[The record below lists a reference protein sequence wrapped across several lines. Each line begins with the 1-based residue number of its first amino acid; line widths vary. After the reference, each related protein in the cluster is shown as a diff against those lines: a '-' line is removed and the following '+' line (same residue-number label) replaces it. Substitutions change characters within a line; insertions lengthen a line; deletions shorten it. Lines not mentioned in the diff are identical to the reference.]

1 MLPSFLRPARS
12 RQRRDRSPFSSSY
25 APTVRSPDVSRNNTQ
40 RVRRRSSGRDHDNV
54 ITEEED
60 EDAESEVLD
69 NEDDEDEDAED
80 EIEDEDE
87 ERSES
92 DEDGPDDNT
101 PLLPMFSPARLD
113 SIPVFTLTHALRTLV
128 TSKCDTVLTWEQ
140 LRSPQISQFLLKPI
154 EQDIRNQHFNPAT
167 EYALMAN
174 CLQYT
179 KEGAISSGN
188 SGANK
193 TRAMICELLCIKL
206 LRDHSSRELIDALSY
221 DFDPLQGYANA
232 QDATNAGEQRHGD
245 NPRKPIHRP
254 ARISCFE
261 IAIRAQA
268 KRFLAHPLVVT
279 QLEAIWAGTI
289 VFHSAA
295 DNMHRVVPFMRQQQ
309 QRSYGTNELGPSG
322 RMSQGSGLPL
332 RRAVTL
338 YNPRDA
344 SLFKLSRLRVPRY
357 RNILSTMSF
366 AVLLSL
372 FVAVLVQRSLEIS
385 TLEVVFWFWAAG
397 YMLDEIVGFNEQGFS
412 LYLASFW
419 NTFDLGIL
427 LILMVHWALRIYG
440 IVMPDVRKHT
450 VANLAYDV
458 LAADAILLF
467 PRLFSVLD
475 HYRYFSPL
483 LIAFR
488 YMAADL
494 VAVSLLILISCSGF
508 FVALTLSFGNDGVD
522 TPSSVAYALLQ
533 MVMGF
538 TPAAWDRWD
547 SYNALGKFILTLFL
561 FICHFLV
568 VTILITVLT
577 NSFMAIVRNAHDEH
591 QFLFAVNTIS
601 HVKSDALFSYVAPTN
616 ILQWLL
622 VPTRSF
628 IPFRQYV
635 KLNRTTIKVTHFPL
649 LFVIYLYEKTV
660 LQSTVFDSMDLV
672 ERRGRPRKS
681 TTAKI
686 ARLNRAPSIATFRQD
701 LALEEVFRR
710 PFDSTIRGNQRGR
723 NLRKSSNVVNTW
735 MKDMGDDI
743 ASPPPEQD
751 RQSVD
756 HLEGKEATPRIN
768 SRMRRFSR
776 LRDFSRRT
784 MSVASD
790 PEDFATNIDFL
801 SPRPTPAVDNATP
814 SVLEEVMHHTD
825 ADGDDELHTHD
836 GADEDDAAS
845 SAHELP
851 GDAQADNKSS
861 GARESHD
868 YFGTRKS
875 QSVSTS
881 ESVAAFPAIAIATAK
896 PIHLASDADSPSNLS
911 PQRRPKHSR
920 HVSTATTI
928 FKPVADS
935 GTDKSSSRGATV
947 VHVSA
952 PGSGARTPIS
962 KSVSHNAGHRTP
974 RRAGL
979 GPSRM
984 RPLLPSRENPAF
996 RSTPNLAGVV
1006 ESRNKANQTKR
1017 RPSLEMDLVSDIGD
1031 NRAIGEGYVGAVPAS
1046 FAAALAQGAGGARHA
1061 KEKEMKEEQE
1071 MFAKIMMA
1079 RMNSLEEGFREVIH
1093 EMRESL
1099 RNDDNR
1105 SRSRGRPAR
1114 PAIPKE
1120 KRTKEKDRERPTTS
1134 GGSKDTVDVQ
1144 RIEKAT
1150 QQGPSAELPSGSV
1163 GIETGKGQ
1171 PDPPAEKTNVD
1182 ATVHEE

>member
-1 MLPSFLRPARS
+1 MLSSFLRPARS

-60 EDAESEVLD
+60 EDVESDALE
-69 NEDDEDEDAED
+69 NEDDDDEDED
-80 EIEDEDE
+80 EDE
-87 ERSES
+87 EHSDS

-113 SIPVFTLTHALRTLV
+113 SIPIFTLTHALRTLV

-154 EQDIRNQHFNPAT
+154 EQEIRNNHFNAAT

-206 LRDHSSRELIDALSY
+206 LRDHSNRELIDALSY
-221 DFDPLQGYANA
+221 DFDPLQG
-232 QDATNAGEQRHGD
+232 QTSGPDIATNGGQRQVENH
-245 NPRKPIHRP
+245 RRAAQRP

-268 KRFLAHPLVVT
+268 KRFLAHPLVVK

-295 DNMHRVVPFMRQQQ
+295 DNMHRVVPFMRQQPP
-309 QRSYGTNELGPSG
+309 RSYGTTEDGAPARTIQSSG
-322 RMSQGSGLPL
+322 HPL

-366 AVLLSL
+366 AVLLIL
-372 FVAVLVQRSLEIS
+372 FVAVLVERSLEIS

-397 YMLDEIVGFNEQGFS
+397 YMLDEIVGFNEQGFG

-427 LILMVHWALRIYG
+427 LILLVHLALRIYG

-577 NSFMAIVRNAHDEH
+577 NSFMAVVRNAHDEH

-622 VPTRSF
+622 VPVRYF
-628 IPFRQYV
+628 VPFRQYV

-649 LFVIYLYEKTV
+649 LFVIYLYEKAV

-672 ERRGRPRKS
+672 ERRGRPKRS
-681 TTAKI
+681 TTTKLT
-686 ARLNRAPSIATFRQD
+686 RLVRAPSIATFRQD
-701 LALEEVFRR
+701 MALEEVFRR
-710 PFDSTIRGNQRGR
+710 PFDSTMRNNHHNRDQR
-723 NLRKSSNVVNTW
+723 KASNVVNTW

-751 RQSVD
+751 HQIVD
-756 HLEGKEATPRIN
+756 RLEGKEVTPRRS
-768 SRMRRFSR
+768 SRIPHFSR

-790 PEDFATNIDFL
+790 PEEFATNADFL
-801 SPRPTPAVDNATP
+801 SPRPMPVLDNTTP
-814 SVLEEVMHHTD
+814 SALEDSMHHTD

-836 GADEDDAAS
+836 EADEEDAATFAQPS
-845 SAHELP
+845 P
-851 GDAQADNKSS
+851 GDHATSNIQDNVRASQ
-861 GARESHD
+861 D
-868 YFGTRKS
+868 YFTTRRSPTASRLAAQNASTIIENAKGE
-875 QSVSTS
+875 QS
-881 ESVAAFPAIAIATAK
+881 
-896 PIHLASDADSPSNLS
+896 ASDADTPSNPS
-911 PQRRPKHSR
+911 SESRPR
-920 HVSTATTI
+920 HTRNVSTATMI
-928 FKPVADS
+928 FKPADS
-935 GTDKSSSRGATV
+935 GTDKSSSRGATAIQL
-947 VHVSA
+947 SA
-952 PGSGARTPIS
+952 PGSGARTPVS
-962 KSVSHNAGHRTP
+962 KPVSQTAGHRTP
-974 RRAGL
+974 KRGGP

-984 RPLLPSRENPAF
+984 RPLLPTKDDPAF
-996 RSTPNLAGVV
+996 RSTPNLAGVM

-1017 RPSLEMDLVSDIGD
+1017 RRSLEMDLVSDIGD
-1031 NRAIGEGYVGAVPAS
+1031 NRAIGEGYVGALPAS
-1046 FAAALAQGAGGARHA
+1046 FASALAQGAAVARHA

-1071 MFAKIMMA
+1071 MFTKIMMA

-1093 EMRESL
+1093 EMRENM

-1105 SRSRGRPAR
+1105 SRSRGRAAR
-1114 PAIPKE
+1114 PPAAPKE
-1120 KRTKEKDRERPTTS
+1120 KRVKEKDRERPTTS
-1134 GGSKDTVDVQ
+1134 GGSK
-1144 RIEKAT
+1144 EKTTDLRVEKKQPQQTSYAEVALAT
-1150 QQGPSAELPSGSV
+1150 KAGEDDKAQQGP
-1163 GIETGKGQ
+1163 IEEEAAKN
-1171 PDPPAEKTNVD
+1171 DP
-1182 ATVHEE
+1182 

>member
-1 MLPSFLRPARS
+1 M
-12 RQRRDRSPFSSSY
+12 
-25 APTVRSPDVSRNNTQ
+25 RSPDVSRNNTQ

-60 EDAESEVLD
+60 EDVESDAL
-69 NEDDEDEDAED
+69 DDEDEDEEED
-80 EIEDEDE
+80 GDEDDD
-87 ERSES
+87 RDGSES

-113 SIPVFTLTHALRTLV
+113 SIPIFTLTHALRTLV

-154 EQDIRNQHFNPAT
+154 EQEIRNNHFNAAT

-188 SGANK
+188 SGVNK

-221 DFDPLQGYANA
+221 DFDPLQG
-232 QDATNAGEQRHGD
+232 QSGPPDVTTNNGQRYGD
-245 NPRKPIHRP
+245 NHRRATQRP

-268 KRFLAHPLVVT
+268 KRFLAHPLVVK

-309 QRSYGTNELGPSG
+309 QPRLYGTTETGAPA
-322 RMSQGSGLPL
+322 RTTQGSGPPL

-366 AVLLSL
+366 AVLLIL
-372 FVAVLVQRSLEIS
+372 FVAVLVERSLEIS

-397 YMLDEIVGFNEQGFS
+397 YMLDEIVGFNEQGFG

-427 LILMVHWALRIYG
+427 LILLVHLALRIYG
-440 IVMPDVRKHT
+440 IVMPDVKKHT

-577 NSFMAIVRNAHDEH
+577 NSFMAVVRNAHDEH

-622 VPTRSF
+622 VPMRYF
-628 IPFRQYV
+628 VPFRQYV

-672 ERRGRPRKS
+672 ERRGRPKRT
-681 TTAKI
+681 TTAKLT
-686 ARLNRAPSIATFRQD
+686 RLVRAPSIATFRQD
-701 LALEEVFRR
+701 MALEEVFRR
-710 PFDSTIRGNQRGR
+710 PFDSTMRNNQHNRDQ
-723 NLRKSSNVVNTW
+723 RKASNVVNTW

-751 RQSVD
+751 HQIVD
-756 HLEGKEATPRIN
+756 RLERKEVTPRRS
-768 SRMRRFSR
+768 SRLPHFSR

-790 PEDFATNIDFL
+790 PEDFATNADFL
-801 SPRPTPAVDNATP
+801 SPRPMPVVDNTTP
-814 SVLEEVMHHTD
+814 SALEDAMHHTD

-836 GADEDDAAS
+836 EADEEDAATFAQPS
-845 SAHELP
+845 P
-851 GDAQADNKSS
+851 GDHAASTKKTSGRSS
-861 GARESHD
+861 QD
-868 YFGTRKS
+868 YFTTRRSPPASKLGA
-875 QSVSTS
+875 QNASTLV
-881 ESVAAFPAIAIATAK
+881 EPAK
-896 PIHLASDADSPSNLS
+896 EEHSASDADSPSDPS
-911 PQRRPKHSR
+911 SESRPR
-920 HVSTATTI
+920 HTRNVSTATMI
-928 FKPVADS
+928 FKPADS
-935 GTDKSSSRGATV
+935 GTDKSSSRGATAIQL
-947 VHVSA
+947 SA
-952 PGSGARTPIS
+952 PGSGTRTPVS
-962 KSVSHNAGHRTP
+962 KPVSQTAGHRTP
-974 RRAGL
+974 KRGGP

-984 RPLLPSRENPAF
+984 RPLLPTKDDPAF
-996 RSTPNLAGVV
+996 RSTPNLAGVM

-1031 NRAIGEGYVGAVPAS
+1031 NRAIGEGYVGALPAS
-1046 FAAALAQGAGGARHA
+1046 FASALAQGAAVARHA

-1071 MFAKIMMA
+1071 MFTKIMMA

-1093 EMRESL
+1093 EMRENM

-1105 SRSRGRPAR
+1105 SRSRGRAAR
-1114 PAIPKE
+1114 PPTIPKE
-1120 KRTKEKDRERPTTS
+1120 KRVKERDRDRPTTS
-1134 GGSKDTVDVQ
+1134 GGSKEKTSDQ
-1144 RIEKAT
+1144 RVEKTT
-1150 QQGPSAELPSGSV
+1150 QQISHPEVAS
-1163 GIETGKGQ
+1163 TT
-1171 PDPPAEKTNVD
+1171 KTN
-1182 ATVHEE
+1182 EEGIRLQGPTEKGAA

>member
-1 MLPSFLRPARS
+1 MLSNFLRPARS

-25 APTVRSPDVSRNNTQ
+25 APTVRSPDVSRNNTP

-54 ITEEED
+54 IAEEENEDMESDALENEDEDDEDGEEED
-60 EDAESEVLD
+60 EDQ
-69 NEDDEDEDAED
+69 
-80 EIEDEDE
+80 DE

-113 SIPVFTLTHALRTLV
+113 SIPIFTLTHALRTLV
-128 TSKCDTVLTWEQ
+128 TSKCDTVLSWEQ

-154 EQDIRNQHFNPAT
+154 EQEIRNNHFNAAT

-206 LRDHSSRELIDALSY
+206 LRDHSNRELIDALSY
-221 DFDPLQGYANA
+221 DFDPLQGQANGPEV
-232 QDATNAGEQRHGD
+232 TNNGGQRQGD
-245 NPRKPIHRP
+245 NRRKPPQRP

-268 KRFLAHPLVVT
+268 KRFLAHPLVVK

-309 QRSYGTNELGPSG
+309 PRLYGTTDVGAPARSSQSSG
-322 RMSQGSGLPL
+322 HPL

-366 AVLLSL
+366 AVLLIL
-372 FVAVLVQRSLEIS
+372 FVAVLVERSLEIS

-397 YMLDEIVGFNEQGFS
+397 YMLDEIVGFNEQGFG

-427 LILMVHWALRIYG
+427 LILLVHLALRIYG
-440 IVMPDVRKHT
+440 IVMPDVKKHT
-450 VANLAYDV
+450 VASLAYDV

-547 SYNALGKFILTLFL
+547 RYNALGKFILTLFL

-577 NSFMAIVRNAHDEH
+577 NSFMAVVRNAHDEH

-616 ILQWLL
+616 LLQWLL
-622 VPTRSF
+622 VPVRYF
-628 IPFRQYV
+628 VPFRQYV

-649 LFVIYLYEKTV
+649 LFAIYVYEKAA

-672 ERRGRPRKS
+672 ERRGRPKRS
-681 TTAKI
+681 TTAKLT
-686 ARLNRAPSIATFRQD
+686 RLVRAPSIATFRQD
-701 LALEEVFRR
+701 MALEEVFRR
-710 PFDSTIRGNQRGR
+710 PFDSTMRKDQHNRYQ
-723 NLRKSSNVVNTW
+723 RKSSNVVNTW

-751 RQSVD
+751 HQIVD
-756 HLEGKEATPRIN
+756 RLERKDGTPKRN
-768 SRMRRFSR
+768 SRMPHFSR

-790 PEDFATNIDFL
+790 PEEFATNADFL
-801 SPRPTPAVDNATP
+801 SPRPMPVVDNTTP
-814 SVLEEVMHHTD
+814 SVLEDTMHHTD

-836 GADEDDAAS
+836 EADEEDAATF
-845 SAHELP
+845 AHQSP
-851 GDAQADNKSS
+851 GD
-861 GARESHD
+861 
-868 YFGTRKS
+868 T
-875 QSVSTS
+875 
-881 ESVAAFPAIAIATAK
+881 PATAK
-896 PIHLASDADSPSNLS
+896 VTGVRSSQDYFATRRSPTASYPGGFNPSATDMATKEEEIASDADAESPSNPS
-911 PQRRPKHSR
+911 SDQRPQHARN
-920 HVSTATTI
+920 VSTATMI
-928 FKPVADS
+928 FKPTDS
-935 GTDKSSSRGATV
+935 GTDKSSSRGATAI
-947 VHVSA
+947 HLSA
-952 PGSGARTPIS
+952 PGSGARTPVS
-962 KSVSHNAGHRTP
+962 KTVSHTAVHRTP
-974 RRAGL
+974 KRLGP

-984 RPLLPSRENPAF
+984 RPLLPTKDDPAF
-996 RSTPNLAGVV
+996 RSTPNLAGVM
-1006 ESRNKANQTKR
+1006 EARNKANQTKR

-1031 NRAIGEGYVGAVPAS
+1031 NRAIGEGYVGALPAS
-1046 FAAALAQGAGGARHA
+1046 FAAALAQGAAGARHA

-1071 MFAKIMMA
+1071 MFTKIMMA

-1093 EMRESL
+1093 EMRESM
-1099 RNDDNR
+1099 RNDDTR
-1105 SRSRGRPAR
+1105 SRSRGRAAR
-1114 PAIPKE
+1114 PPAAPKE
-1120 KRTKEKDRERPTTS
+1120 KRVKERDRERPTTS
-1134 GGSKDTVDVQ
+1134 GGSKEKVHEQ
-1144 RIEKAT
+1144 R
-1150 QQGPSAELPSGSV
+1150 
-1163 GIETGKGQ
+1163 
-1171 PDPPAEKTNVD
+1171 AEKMMQQTPAADD
-1182 ATVHEE
+1182 ASAAKSEE